1 MGRTLSMAIAMVLWA
16 YQSMGAP
23 DIFAGWQIGGM
34 ETVHASRAPALDQA
48 QGWMLQPGL
57 KEYLM
62 LFGKSNKQTK

>member
-1 MGRTLSMAIAMVLWA
+1 MDRTLSMAIAMVLWA

-48 QGWMLQPGL
+48 QGWML
-57 KEYLM
+57 
-62 LFGKSNKQTK
+62 